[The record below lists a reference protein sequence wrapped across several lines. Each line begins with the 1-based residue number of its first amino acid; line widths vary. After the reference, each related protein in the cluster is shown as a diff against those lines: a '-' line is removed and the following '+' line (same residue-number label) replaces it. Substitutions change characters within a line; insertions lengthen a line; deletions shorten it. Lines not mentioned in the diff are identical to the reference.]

1 MRKRKLLRLEELN
14 WKEIEGL
21 DKERT
26 LLIIPISPLE
36 AHGPHLPI
44 GTDLFITEEIS
55 KEVINRLKKKKRT
68 ITVLLYPALAIGY
81 CGANLDLLGSVSV
94 DVKAFRKI
102 ILDTLK
108 SIANHGFRYVMILT
122 FHADPFYIKAIH
134 EAIKKV
140 EKNRDIRVAEPLSKI
155 FYEGRNI
162 PHSGKEET
170 SIMLYLYP
178 YLVDKSYK
186 SLKEIRLSTSLFDFR
201 KTLKELGAREGYVGD
216 PSKATM
222 ELGRKLFNYIVNLCV
237 ETAQELL
244 ESKYENH
251 LPKPLRYLPLFLQ
264 RKY

>member
-1 MRKRKLLRLEELN
+1 VKKRKLLRLEELN
-14 WKEIEGL
+14 WKEVENL
-21 DKERT
+21 DKNKT
-26 LLIIPISPLE
+26 IVIIPVSPLE

-44 GTDLFITEEIS
+44 GTDLLITEEIS
-55 KEVINRLKKKKRT
+55 KEVIKRLKKKKKT
-68 ITVLLYPALAIGY
+68 ITVLLYPTLAIGY
-81 CGANLDLLGSVSV
+81 CGANLDLPGNVSV

-102 ILDTLK
+102 ICDTLK

-134 EAIKKV
+134 KAINGV
-140 EKNRDIRVAEPLSKI
+140 GKNRDIKVAEPLSKI

-201 KTLKELGAREGYVGD
+201 KTLRELGAREGYVGD
-216 PSKATM
+216 PSKATI
-222 ELGRKLFNYIVNLCV
+222 ELGRKLFNYIVNLCI
-237 ETAQELL
+237 ETALDLL

-251 LPKPLRYLPLFLQ
+251 LPKPLKYLPLFLQ